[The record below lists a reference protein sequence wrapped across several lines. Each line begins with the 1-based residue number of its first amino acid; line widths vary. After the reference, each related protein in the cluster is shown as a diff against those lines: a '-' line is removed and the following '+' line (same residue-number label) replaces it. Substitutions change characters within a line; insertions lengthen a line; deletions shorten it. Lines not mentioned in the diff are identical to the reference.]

1 MRFTPEEMRRLN
13 EKLGEEG
20 FTLRER
26 HELVGD
32 PRLPASVRME
42 AATAVGAY
50 VLYHTTTPDEPWL
63 TFGDDPGALIQE
75 LSEALAK
82 AGEIGLFQRSAA

>member
-13 EKLGEEG
+13 EKLGEQG

-50 VLYHTTTPDEPWL
+50 ALYDTTAPDEPWL
-63 TFGDDPGALIQE
+63 AFGDDPGALIQE
-75 LSEALAK
+75 LGEAFAR
-82 AGEIGLFQRSAA
+82 AGASVVFQRSAA